1 MENFSFDKIEYVR
14 PDIDKAEELCK
25 EYTAKLRAAK
35 SYEEVKQIILDYDKS
50 GEEMETMF
58 TVAHIRNT
66 LNTTDKF
73 YEDEMAFLHQ
83 RLPVAQ
89 ATFTEYAKAL
99 AESPFAKEIDEDFG
113 PELLMK
119 VRRELDSFKPE
130 LIPYLQ
136 EQAMLTTEYQKLM
149 ATANIEFDGKVLNL
163 YGILF
168 FATAENRTALSAGN
182 CDCTRTFGSGE
193 P

>member
-14 PDIDKAEELCK
+14 PDIDKAEEVCK

-50 GEEMETMF
+50 TDDMATMIN
-58 TVAHIRNT
+58 VAHIRNT

-89 ATFTEYAKAL
+89 ATFTEYSRAL
-99 AESPFAKEIDEDFG
+99 LESPFAKEIDEDFG

-119 VRRELDSFKPE
+119 VRRESSICKNK
-130 LIPYLQ
+130 
-136 EQAMLTTEYQKLM
+136 TTE
-149 ATANIEFDGKVLNL
+149 
-163 YGILF
+163 
-168 FATAENRTALSAGN
+168 
-182 CDCTRTFGSGE
+182 
-193 P
+193 